1 MSQGVILPN
10 LVIAGAP
17 KCGST
22 SLYYYLSAHP
32 EVCASS
38 EQESRY
44 LIDKGYPLF
53 NKNFSYLSHGLEG
66 YTQFFHHC
74 ATLRRHVILD
84 CTPDY
89 LYQQTALHV
98 LSEQLPKPTVIFIL
112 RDPVKRA
119 YSMFQ
124 YARNNLAN
132 LDPTVSFSAFVDQIT
147 KAKQE
152 CYGNRLILRNVI
164 EHGKYVNY
172 LTQWLEHFGAES
184 ILVIL
189 FENMKSDPRHFMKQ
203 LACKIGIDDKFY
215 DNFSFNI
222 KNQTIGIR
230 NQTLHRFKK
239 KWGPQIKV
247 PMIRDISAYVY
258 NVLNTK
264 VLLNSLQ
271 QEDTLTMQELY
282 SEFEDTN
289 RELAKLFALDISAW
303 KHLT

>member
-1 MSQGVILPN
+1 MSQRLILPN

-22 SLYYYLSAHP
+22 SLYHYLSAHP

-38 EQESRY
+38 QQESRY

-53 NKNFSYLSHGLEG
+53 NKDFSYLSHGLEG

-74 ATLRRHVILD
+74 TTLRHHIILD

-98 LSEQLPKPTVIFIL
+98 LSEQLPKPTVVFIL

-132 LDPTVSFSAFVDQIT
+132 LDPKLSFRMFVSQVKTSKQAHFS
-147 KAKQE
+147 
-152 CYGNRLILRNVI
+152 NRLILGNVI
-164 EHGKYVNY
+164 EHGKYINY
-172 LTQWLEHFGAES
+172 LTKWLEHFGAES
-184 ILVIL
+184 ILVVL

-215 DNFSFNI
+215 DDFSFNV
-222 KNQTIGIR
+222 KNQTIAIR
-230 NQTLHRFKK
+230 NQTLHHFKR
-239 KWGPQIKV
+239 KWGPQIKIPIV
-247 PMIRDISAYVY
+247 RDIGAYLY
-258 NVLNTK
+258 NRINTK
-264 VLLNSLQ
+264 LFSNSLQ
-271 QEDTLTMQELY
+271 QEDTLTMQSLY
-282 SEFEDTN
+282 SEFEGVN
-289 RELAKLFALDISAW
+289 RELATLFALDISAW
-303 KHLT
+303 RHLK